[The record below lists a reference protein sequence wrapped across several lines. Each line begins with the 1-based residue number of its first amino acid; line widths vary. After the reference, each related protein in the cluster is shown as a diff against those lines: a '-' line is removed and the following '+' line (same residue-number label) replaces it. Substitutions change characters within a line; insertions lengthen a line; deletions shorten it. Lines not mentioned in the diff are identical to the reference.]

1 MRTSAA
7 QPRKNKEVK
16 IMCFF
21 EIDPYLTRKIN
32 ESVEP
37 VSCECPDCQ
46 WYCEFVKQL
55 PASAAAFFGETG
67 LDPLKCQELW
77 GYDTHDN
84 GYNHYSGFFYIAVDK
99 VEQESPFCI
108 TGDCKTLEYD
118 SCRFRIWLEETRD
131 GKTILGF
138 EADLPEPKD

>member
-1 MRTSAA
+1 
-7 QPRKNKEVK
+7 
-16 IMCFF
+16 MCFF